1 MFDLSGTFVPG
12 NLDILQTLSI
22 KSCSVLGKGN
32 ETKSVHKL
40 GHWGTERPGDYGEGD
55 LSEADKQT
63 EVEDW
68 GTHHKFLD
76 KVTESS
82 NDAVGTL
89 QNNKLKCARK

>member
-1 MFDLSGTFVPG
+1 M
-12 NLDILQTLSI
+12 
-22 KSCSVLGKGN
+22 
-32 ETKSVHKL
+32 HKL

-76 KVTESS
+76 KATESS

-89 QNNKLKCARK
+89 QHNKLKRARR